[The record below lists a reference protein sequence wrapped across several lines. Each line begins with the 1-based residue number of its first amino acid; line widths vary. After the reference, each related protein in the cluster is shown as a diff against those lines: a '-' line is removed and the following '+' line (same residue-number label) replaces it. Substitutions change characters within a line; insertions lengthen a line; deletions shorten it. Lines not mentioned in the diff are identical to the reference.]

1 MNNIKKETV
10 VMDQH
15 QLIST
20 WGIKK
25 YNLPEGTKVSVESD
39 RIQSGYCD
47 TCYYE
52 EEVVRV
58 YADGKEIDTLYDMDL
73 ASLLNMILAEVFA

>member
-25 YNLPEGTKVSVESD
+25 YNLPEGTKITVESD
-39 RIQSGYCD
+39 SIQGGYCE

-52 EEVVRV
+52 EEVVQV
-58 YADGKEIDTLYDMDL
+58 YADGKVIDTLYDMDL
-73 ASLLNMILAEVFA
+73 ASMLNMILSEVFA

>member
-25 YNLPEGTKVSVESD
+25 YNLPEGTKVTVDSD
-39 RIQSGYCD
+39 LIQEGYCE
-47 TCYYE
+47 TCAYTA
-52 EEVVRV
+52 EVVRV
-58 YADGKEIDTLYDMDL
+58 YADGKLIDTLYDMDL
-73 ASLLNMILAEVFA
+73 ASMLNMILSEVFS